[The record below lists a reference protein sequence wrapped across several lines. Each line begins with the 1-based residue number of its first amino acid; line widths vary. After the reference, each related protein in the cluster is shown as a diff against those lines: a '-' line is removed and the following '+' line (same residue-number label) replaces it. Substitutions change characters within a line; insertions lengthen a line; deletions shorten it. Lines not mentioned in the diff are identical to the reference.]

1 MPQDFRGLTCQRTMP
16 RACGVVFPQP
26 HGIQEALGF
35 NSHWVC
41 ACWLGASKAC
51 KLQAAAECCSGKCI
65 SRESN
70 PGHIDG
76 NDVFYH

>member
-1 MPQDFRGLTCQRTMP
+1 MRLGEPLTQGTPKAGYLGCVREGGSSRRRRHGHPRPALWCGALPMCGRTIAKCP
-16 RACGVVFPQP
+16 
-26 HGIQEALGF
+26 IF
-35 NSHWVC
+35 N
-41 ACWLGASKAC
+41 
-51 KLQAAAECCSGKCI
+51 KCI

>member
-1 MPQDFRGLTCQRTMP
+1 MLRIVMHKRASPGIEPGLLDSEARVITVTPRGQLAGQPIDQNLSRLSTQMP
-16 RACGVVFPQP
+16 
-26 HGIQEALGF
+26 
-35 NSHWVC
+35 
-41 ACWLGASKAC
+41 
-51 KLQAAAECCSGKCI
+51 KCI